1 MVFAHHSPLPA
12 ARARRGATRAT
23 AIALLIVVAL
33 AGMGLGFAADRLA
46 THNRRS
52 EGRRFGAGF
61 GPPPEG
67 RRGRGAD
74 MRQRFARE
82 LDLSPD
88 QARRVDS
95 IMSRQM
101 SDFRRLREEMQP
113 RFDSLLAKAQAGI
126 DSVLTPTQRAKLK
139 TLRDREAFGPRGG
152 GDFGARDHRPPP
164 VP

>member
-1 MVFAHHSPLPA
+1 MVFAHHSPPLPA
-12 ARARRGATRAT
+12 PRARRGATRAT
-23 AIALLIVVAL
+23 AIALVIVVAL

-46 THNRRS
+46 THNRRP
-52 EGRRFGAGF
+52 EGRRFGPGF

-67 RRGRGAD
+67 RWGRGADMRRGDD

-101 SDFRRLREEMQP
+101 SDFRRL
-113 RFDSLLAKAQAGI
+113 
-126 DSVLTPTQRAKLK
+126 
-139 TLRDREAFGPRGG
+139 
-152 GDFGARDHRPPP
+152 
-164 VP
+164 